1 VEPVEQPTDVWTS
14 FAMSV
19 FRING
24 LLILAGEDIV
34 RPIGQSSARWQVLG
48 RVFQPQTVS
57 SLARDIGHAR
67 QSVQR
72 ITDILE
78 SEGLVAYRDNIED
91 RRAKLV
97 ELTPA
102 GLKVLKAI
110 YRRQVKWS
118 DQLMRNLDPSQ
129 LRDIAGALEVI
140 GHTIRAGIKGTNR
153 RVS

>member
-1 VEPVEQPTDVWTS
+1 
-14 FAMSV
+14 MSI

-72 ITDILE
+72 IADVLE
-78 SEGLVAYRDNIED
+78 AEGLVAYQENIED

-97 ELTPA
+97 GLTPA

-118 DQLMRNLDPSQ
+118 DQLMRELNPSQ
-129 LRDIAGALEVI
+129 LSEIAGALEVI
-140 GHTIRAGIKGTNR
+140 GHTIQAGIKGNSR
-153 RVS
+153 RMS

>member
-1 VEPVEQPTDVWTS
+1 MDQVEQPTDVWTT
-14 FAMSV
+14 FAMSI
-19 FRING
+19 FRLNG
-24 LLILAGEDIV
+24 LLIEVGEDIV

-57 SLARDIGHAR
+57 NLAREIGHAR

-72 ITDILE
+72 IADVLE
-78 SEGLVAYRDNIED
+78 AEGLVAYRDNIAD

-118 DQLMRNLDPSQ
+118 DQLMKNLDSSQ
-129 LRDIAGALEVI
+129 LFEIAGALEVI
-140 GHTIRAGIKGTNR
+140 GQVIQAGVNEKSR
-153 RVS
+153 RSS

>member
-1 VEPVEQPTDVWTS
+1 
-14 FAMSV
+14 MSI
-19 FRING
+19 FRLNG

-57 SLARDIGHAR
+57 NLAREIGHAR

-72 ITDILE
+72 IADALE
-78 SEGLVAYRDNIED
+78 AEGLVAYRDNIAD

-118 DQLMRNLDPSQ
+118 DQLMTKLDSTQ
-129 LRDIAGALEVI
+129 LFEIASALEAI
-140 GHTIRAGIKGTNR
+140 GQTIQAGVKEKSRRA
-153 RVS
+153 S